1 MNYRHAFHAGNFAD
15 IVKHAALTLVL
26 QRMRAKPSPFVY
38 VDTHAGAARYDLASD
53 AALRTGEA
61 QDGIFRLIDHP
72 QAPATLRP
80 YFDLVRSLNAP
91 GEPILRYPGSPW
103 IARKLMRGQDR
114 LLLCETHPEIVHEL
128 RRANAGDKR
137 VTIRSSDGWAV
148 LKSDLPPPERRG
160 VVLIDPPFEAKDEF
174 ARLARGL
181 RHAHKRFATGVLVAW
196 YDIKTRQPVDA
207 FHATVA
213 AAGLRRVTIAEL
225 LIRAEAQESDEAPRL
240 AGCGLLIVNP
250 PWMLVETL
258 ADLLP
263 WLAQILAQGSGAK
276 ARLATLVGE

>member
-15 IVKHAALTLVL
+15 IVKHAVLTLVL
-26 QRMRAKPSPFVY
+26 QRMRAKPTPFVY

-61 QDGIFRLIDHP
+61 RDGIFRLIDHP
-72 QAPATLRP
+72 QAPAALRA
-80 YFDLVRSLNAP
+80 YFDLIRSLNAP
-91 GEPILRYPGSPW
+91 GEPIQRYPGSPW
-103 IARKLMRGQDR
+103 IARKLLRGQDR

-137 VTIRSSDGWAV
+137 ITIRAADGWAV

-160 VVLIDPPFEAKDEF
+160 VVLIDPPFEAKDEY

-181 RHAHKRFATGVLVAW
+181 RHAHKRFATGVLIAW
-196 YDIKTRQPVDA
+196 YPIKTRKPVEE
-207 FHATVA
+207 FHAAIV

-225 LIRAEAQESDEAPRL
+225 LIRAEPPENDESPRL
-240 AGCGLLIVNP
+240 AGCGLVIVNP

-258 ADLLP
+258 TDLLP
-263 WLAQILAQGSGAK
+263 WLAEILAQGPGA
-276 ARLATLVGE
+276 AVRLETLVGE